1 LDNNRFNQ
9 TIPLS
14 RLYAV
19 PRSEIVQKTGY
30 QDGSVGAYIRNKL
43 KNVYLFETQNKRYEV
58 RGLLGVTYES
68 FSYYMSKKSHE
79 VEDRDDSLYLSLRNR
94 SLQAFYA
101 ALGIYNNPI
110 QKYRVESFCIL
121 LANAWELLLKARLVQ
136 LKGEQEIERKDGKT
150 ISLVRAVELLF
161 SKPKD
166 PVRRNIET
174 INELREKAV
183 HLLVPD
189 IQKTLSRIFQSSV
202 LNYLLNVNEFGY
214 PNLYAG
220 QLPGL
225 LSLVSEYDD
234 LSEAA
239 IGNKYG
245 ELTKDHVKRFLE
257 GVHDEERALESNQF
271 AIPMQYKIVL
281 TITDNLFTGDSL
293 KAGM

>member
-1 LDNNRFNQ
+1 
-9 TIPLS
+9 
-14 RLYAV
+14 
-19 PRSEIVQKTGY
+19 
-30 QDGSVGAYIRNKL
+30 
-43 KNVYLFETQNKRYEV
+43 
-58 RGLLGVTYES
+58 
-68 FSYYMSKKSHE
+68 MSKKSHE